1 MTVLCVCS
9 SVNVCFVT
17 PSPTVGHCQPNR
29 VCHPLSFLPQ
39 LPKSKD
45 TSVMSGAGFKRLM
58 VTVGSAVKSIA
69 TKKTDTDQVCCASAT
84 PSKWK

>member
-1 MTVLCVCS
+1 M
-9 SVNVCFVT
+9 F
-17 PSPTVGHCQPNR
+17 
-29 VCHPLSFLPQ
+29 Q

-69 TKKTDTDQVCCASAT
+69 TKKSDSDQVREACSST
-84 PSKWK
+84 PKNSE

>member
-1 MTVLCVCS
+1 MVCVCVLCVLQADVLHPESHNKPLLKVSLNIYEPPCVTL
-9 SVNVCFVT
+9 SV
-17 PSPTVGHCQPNR
+17 S
-29 VCHPLSFLPQ
+29 Q

-69 TKKTDTDQVCCASAT
+69 TKKTDTDQV
-84 PSKWK
+84 